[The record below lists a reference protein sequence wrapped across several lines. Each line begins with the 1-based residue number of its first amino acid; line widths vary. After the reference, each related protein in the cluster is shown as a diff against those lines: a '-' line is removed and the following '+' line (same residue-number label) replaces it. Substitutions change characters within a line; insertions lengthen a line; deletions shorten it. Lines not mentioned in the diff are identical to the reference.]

1 MSPFLPA
8 PTFPWGSLIR
18 LKGDEDGRR
27 EPVSPTRNTLDSVLP
42 HRPFKWQD
50 RFSHTPT
57 PLSQS
62 ARLPLSLPPVSV
74 GFHGSGRA
82 IQDLTALQPHLL
94 LRPFHRVRLTR
105 VHSACEFQSRGPTFK
120 DLDVDFPVDKIY
132 LRAQE
137 SWANQHLSDGH
148 FVGSTSAPD
157 GASCRAGGITPQ
169 HQQPVPDASSSRVC
183 DSSPDLKATLATN
196 FLHCTLSKITRR
208 SSQMRTRKLLYKSI
222 HCSTAYNRK
231 NLEAT

>member
-62 ARLPLSLPPVSV
+62 ARLPLSLPPFSV
-74 GFHGSGRA
+74 GFHGWRRA

-105 VHSACEFQSRGPTFK
+105 VHSACESFNHGAQPSRIWMWISPWTRSTSG
-120 DLDVDFPVDKIY
+120 
-132 LRAQE
+132 LRRAGQTSTYRTGT
-137 SWANQHLSDGH
+137 SWALHQLQMEPPAGR
-148 FVGSTSAPD
+148 
-157 GASCRAGGITPQ
+157 GA
-169 HQQPVPDASSSRVC
+169 
-183 DSSPDLKATLATN
+183 
-196 FLHCTLSKITRR
+196 
-208 SSQMRTRKLLYKSI
+208 
-222 HCSTAYNRK
+222 
-231 NLEAT
+231 